1 MERRKAL
8 AVAATVTGTVA
19 AAGAAMAVNFG
30 LLGAQPSEAGKLDA
44 RNVSTLTSD
53 ESTTT
58 TEPDIQVI
66 YQDIPVPGAGGG
78 GSTGG
83 SSGGSGNG
91 VVAPAPAAPS
101 GSSTYA
107 PPGDDRYEDDDHDEY
122 EHEDESDDEDGPE
135 VHEGEED
142 DD

>member
-1 MERRKAL
+1 MQRRKAL
-8 AVAATVTGTVA
+8 AVAATVTGTLA

-30 LLGAQPSEAGKLDA
+30 LLGAQPSAAGKLDA

-53 ESTTT
+53 DSTTT

-66 YQDIPVPGAGGG
+66 YQDIPVPGGG
-78 GSTGG
+78 GSSGG
-83 SSGGSGNG
+83 SSGGSGG
-91 VVAPAPAAPS
+91 GTPGAIAAPTPAAPA
-101 GSSTYA
+101 GGSTYS
-107 PPGDDRYEDDDHDEY
+107 EDHESDDHDEY
-122 EHEDESDDEDGPE
+122 EHEDESEHEDDHE